1 MIALVKQRVRSV
13 MSLEARMRMASW
25 MARQRWLPVPDHVA
39 MGLIRD
45 LQASDPKQFHKFMW
59 ANHVMGYARWY
70 DSERDLFSTE
80 RMEPSRVEFFGD
92 LVSVLQ
98 QIGAVP
104 SAMSSA
110 LEIGCSQGYL
120 LRHLETS
127 IFTSARNLV
136 GIDIDAPAIEKG
148 SRYLAAAGSSV
159 KLFAADMEDL
169 DSVVGKARFDVT
181 IAAGVLS
188 YLNQADATRMVS
200 RMLERTDTL
209 LALAGLAW
217 TEGDNSSLAHS
228 IESPNHLGQWLHNFD
243 AMVKACGGSVVRNRW
258 EGAKNYNNQTICF
271 TFAQPS
277 ISQRSL

>member
-25 MARQRWLPVPDHVA
+25 MARQRWLPVPDYVA

-70 DSERDLFSTE
+70 DSEQDLFSTE

-92 LVSVLQ
+92 LVSALQ
-98 QIGAVP
+98 QIGVAP

-148 SRYLAAAGSSV
+148 SRYLAEAGSSV

-169 DSVVGKARFDVT
+169 DGVVGKARFDVT

-217 TEGDNSSLAHS
+217 IGGDNSSLVHS
-228 IESPNHLGQWLHNFD
+228 IESPNHRGQWLHNFD
-243 AMVKACGGSVVRNRW
+243 AMVKACGGSIVRNRW

-277 ISQRSL
+277 ISQRAS